1 MIIHSQLCNNME
13 EKEYLGYT
21 PDYIDRL
28 LPTQMFVFGSN
39 ALGYHTGGASAT
51 ARKKYG
57 AVWGQTEGL
66 QGQSYAIPVDFGK
79 DVRKDNE
86 VKAAVNRF
94 IAFAKEHGELFFLVT
109 RVGCGTAGYH
119 DEEMAQ
125 FFKDALEL
133 KNVSLPKSFVD
144 ALGGGEVNYDLERF
158 SKAQNSGRATYSDAL
173 SEIKEGHKSGH
184 WIWYVFP
191 QIKGLG
197 HSYNSEFYGISSKNE
212 AKAYLEHP
220 ELGKRLREITKALL
234 DCNNP
239 SAFNI
244 LGFPDVL
251 KVQSCMTLFDLVS
264 PNDIFNEVLEK
275 YYEGKRCEKTIQRL
289 GFHEE
294 KLKNQ
299 IKLSKLTITKNYTL
313 LLSDYNKEVKLEPI
327 VKAVYLLYLN
337 HPEGIAFKYL
347 PDYRKELAEIYQKI
361 KPFGLTDRAIRSIED
376 VTNPLLNSIN
386 EKCSRVRAAFLPLV
400 DASLL
405 DQYIIIGKSGEAKKI
420 DLPRNLVVLE

>member
-1 MIIHSQLCNNME
+1 ME
-13 EKEYLGYT
+13 GNEYIGFT
-21 PDYIDRL
+21 PDYIDAL
-28 LPTQMFVFGSN
+28 LPRQIFVFGSN
-39 ALGYHTGGASAT
+39 ALGYHTGGASGT
-51 ARKKYG
+51 ARKKFG
-57 AVWGQTEGL
+57 AVWGQPEGL
-66 QGQSYAIPVDFGK
+66 QGQSYAIPVDYGK
-79 DVRKDNE
+79 NVRKDAE
-86 VKAAVNRF
+86 VKAAVERF
-94 IAFAKEHGELFFLVT
+94 IAFAKEHEDLFFFVT
-109 RVGCGTAGYH
+109 RVGCGIAGYH

-125 FFKDALEL
+125 YFKAALDL

-144 ALGGGEVNYDLERF
+144 ALGGGEVNYDLDRF
-158 SKAQNSGRATYSDAL
+158 IKAQDSGWATYSGAL
-173 SEIKEGHKSGH
+173 SEIKEGHKHGH

-197 HSYNSEFYGISSKNE
+197 HSYNSEFYGISSKHE

-220 ELGKRLREITKALL
+220 ELGKRLREITRALL
-234 DCNNP
+234 DCSNP

-299 IKLSKLTITKNYTL
+299 IKLSKLTITKDYIL

-337 HPEGIAFKYL
+337 HPEGISFKYL
-347 PDYRKELAEIYQKI
+347 PDYRKELADLYQKI
-361 KPFGLTDRAIRSIED
+361 KPFGLTERAIRSIED

-386 EKCSRVRAAFLPLV
+386 EKCSRIRAAFLPIV

-405 DQYIIIGKSGEAKKI
+405 DQYIIIGKSGEEKKI
-420 DLPRNLVVLE
+420 ALPRDLVVWE

>member
-1 MIIHSQLCNNME
+1 ME
-13 EKEYLGYT
+13 GNEYIGFT
-21 PDYIDRL
+21 PDYIDAL
-28 LPTQMFVFGSN
+28 LPRQIFVFGSN
-39 ALGYHTGGASAT
+39 ALGYHTGGASGT
-51 ARKKYG
+51 ARKKFG
-57 AVWGQTEGL
+57 AVWGQPEGL
-66 QGQSYAIPVDFGK
+66 QGQSYAIPVDYGK
-79 DVRKDNE
+79 NVRKDAE
-86 VKAAVNRF
+86 VKAAVERF
-94 IAFAKEHGELFFLVT
+94 IAFAKEHEDLFFFVT
-109 RVGCGTAGYH
+109 RVGCGIAGYH

-125 FFKDALEL
+125 YFKAALDL

-144 ALGGGEVNYDLERF
+144 ALGGGEVNYDLDRF
-158 SKAQNSGRATYSDAL
+158 IKAQDSGWATYSGAL
-173 SEIKEGHKSGH
+173 SEIKEGHKRGH

-197 HSYNSEFYGISSKNE
+197 HSYNSEFYGISSKHE
-212 AKAYLEHP
+212 AIAYLEHP
-220 ELGKRLREITKALL
+220 ELGKRLREITRALL
-234 DCNNP
+234 DCSNP

-275 YYEGKRCEKTIQRL
+275 YYEGKRCDKTIKRL

-299 IKLSKLTITKNYTL
+299 IKLSKLTITKDYIL

-337 HPEGIAFKYL
+337 HPEGISFKYL
-347 PDYRKELAEIYQKI
+347 PDYRKELADLYQKI
-361 KPFGLTDRAIRSIED
+361 KPFGLTERAIRSIED

-386 EKCSRVRAAFLPLV
+386 EKCSRIRAAFLPIV

-405 DQYIIIGKSGEAKKI
+405 DQYIIIGKSGEEKKI
-420 DLPRNLVVLE
+420 ALPRDLVVWE

>member
-1 MIIHSQLCNNME
+1 ME

-28 LPTQMFVFGSN
+28 LPKQIFVFGSN
-39 ALGYHTGGASAT
+39 ALGYHTGGASGT
-51 ARKKYG
+51 ARKKFG
-57 AVWGQTEGL
+57 AVWGQAEGL

-86 VKAAVNRF
+86 VKAAVDKF
-94 IAFAKEHGELFFLVT
+94 ITFAKEHRELFFLVT
-109 RVGCGTAGYH
+109 RVGCGLAGYH

-125 FFKDALEL
+125 FFKETLDL

-144 ALGGGEVNYDLERF
+144 ALCGGEITYDLERF
-158 SKAQNSGRATYSDAL
+158 VKAQDSGWATYSEAL
-173 SEIKEGHKSGH
+173 SEIKEGHKRGH

-197 HSYNSEFYGISSKNE
+197 HSYNSEFYGISSKDE
-212 AKAYLEHP
+212 AQAYLEHP
-220 ELGKRLREITKALL
+220 ELGKRLREITKVLL
-234 DCNNP
+234 ACNNP

-299 IKLSKLTITKNYTL
+299 IKLSKLTITKDYTIL
-313 LLSDYNKEVKLEPI
+313 LTDYDNKEVKLEPI
-327 VKAVYLLYLN
+327 VKAVYLLFLN
-337 HPEGIAFKYL
+337 HPEGIAFKCL
-347 PDYRKELAEIYQKI
+347 PDYRRELADIYQKI
-361 KPFGLTDRAIRSIED
+361 KPFGLTEKAIRSIED

-386 EKCSRVRAAFLPLV
+386 EKCSRIRAAFMVLV

-420 DLPRNLVVLE
+420 TLPRNLVVWE

>member
-1 MIIHSQLCNNME
+1 ME
-13 EKEYLGYT
+13 GNEYIGFT
-21 PDYIDRL
+21 PDYIDAL
-28 LPTQMFVFGSN
+28 LPRQIFVFGSN
-39 ALGYHTGGASAT
+39 ALGYHTGGASGT
-51 ARKKYG
+51 ARKKFG
-57 AVWGQTEGL
+57 AVWGQPEGL
-66 QGQSYAIPVDFGK
+66 QGQSYAIPVDYGK
-79 DVRKDNE
+79 DVRKDAE
-86 VKAAVNRF
+86 VKAAVDRF
-94 IAFAKEHGELFFLVT
+94 IAFAKEHEDLFFFVT
-109 RVGCGTAGYH
+109 RVGCGIAGYQ

-125 FFKDALEL
+125 FFKDAMEL

-144 ALGGGEVNYDLERF
+144 ALGGGEVNYDLDRF
-158 SKAQNSGRATYSDAL
+158 IKAQDSGWATYSEAL
-173 SEIKEGHKSGH
+173 SEIKEGHKRGH

-220 ELGKRLREITKALL
+220 ELGKRLREITRALL
-234 DCNNP
+234 DCSNP
-239 SAFNI
+239 SAFII

-275 YYEGKRCEKTIQRL
+275 YYEGKRCDKTIKRL

-299 IKLSKLTITKNYTL
+299 IKLSKLTITKDYIL

-337 HPEGIAFKYL
+337 HPEGISFKYL
-347 PDYRKELAEIYQKI
+347 PDYRKELADLYQKI
-361 KPFGLTDRAIRSIED
+361 KPFGLTERAIRSIED

-386 EKCSRVRAAFLPLV
+386 EKCSRIRAAFLPIV

-405 DQYIIIGKSGEAKKI
+405 DQYIIIGKSGEEKKI
-420 DLPRNLVVLE
+420 ALPRDLVVWE

>member
-1 MIIHSQLCNNME
+1 ME

-28 LPTQMFVFGSN
+28 LPKQIFVFGSN
-39 ALGYHTGGASAT
+39 ALGYHTGGASGI
-51 ARKKYG
+51 ARKKFG
-57 AVWGQTEGL
+57 AVWGQAEGL

-86 VKAAVNRF
+86 VKAAVDRF
-94 IAFAKEHGELFFLVT
+94 IAFAKEHSELFFFVT
-109 RVGCGTAGYH
+109 RVGCGIAGYH
-119 DEEMAQ
+119 DGEMAQ

-144 ALGGGEVNYDLERF
+144 ALGGGEVDYDLDRF
-158 SKAQNSGRATYSDAL
+158 IKAQDSGLATYSEAL
-173 SEIKEGHKSGH
+173 SEIKEGHKRGH

-197 HSYNSEFYGISSKNE
+197 HSYNSEFYGISSKDE

-239 SAFNI
+239 SAFNV

-275 YYEGKRCEKTIQRL
+275 YYEGKRCEKTVKRL
-289 GFHEE
+289 GYREE

-299 IKLSKLTITKNYTL
+299 IKLSKLTITKDNSIM
-313 LLSDYNKEVKLEPI
+313 LSDYNKEVKLEPI
-327 VKAVYLLYLN
+327 VKAVYLLFLN
-337 HPEGIAFKYL
+337 HPEGIAFKCL
-347 PDYRKELAEIYQKI
+347 PDFREELTQIYVKL
-361 KPFGLTDRAIRSIED
+361 KPFGMSERVLQSIED

-386 EKCSRVRAAFLPLV
+386 EKCSRVRAAFQPLV
-400 DASLL
+400 DASLV
-405 DQYIIIGKSGEAKKI
+405 DQSIIIGKSGEEKKI
-420 DLPRNLVVLE
+420 TLPRNLVIWE

>member
-1 MIIHSQLCNNME
+1 ME
-13 EKEYLGYT
+13 GNEYIGFT
-21 PDYIDRL
+21 PDYIDAL
-28 LPTQMFVFGSN
+28 LPRQIFVFGSN
-39 ALGYHTGGASAT
+39 ALGYHTGGASGT
-51 ARKKYG
+51 ARKKFG
-57 AVWGQTEGL
+57 AVWGQPEGL
-66 QGQSYAIPVDFGK
+66 QGQSYAIPVDYGK
-79 DVRKDNE
+79 NVRKDAE
-86 VKAAVNRF
+86 VKAAVDRF
-94 IAFAKEHGELFFLVT
+94 IAFAKEHEDLFFFVT
-109 RVGCGTAGYH
+109 RVGCGIAGYH

-125 FFKDALEL
+125 YFKTALDQ
-133 KNVSLPKSFVD
+133 KNISLPKSFVD
-144 ALGGGEVNYDLERF
+144 ALGGGEVNYDLDRF
-158 SKAQNSGRATYSDAL
+158 IKAQDSGWATYSGAL
-173 SEIKEGHKSGH
+173 SEIKEGHKHGH

-197 HSYNSEFYGISSKNE
+197 HSYNSEFYGISSKHE

-220 ELGKRLREITKALL
+220 ELGKRLREITRALL
-234 DCNNP
+234 DCSNP

-299 IKLSKLTITKNYTL
+299 IKLSKLTITKDYIL

-337 HPEGIAFKYL
+337 HPEGISFKYL
-347 PDYRKELAEIYQKI
+347 PDYRKELADLYQKI
-361 KPFGLTDRAIRSIED
+361 KPFGLTERAIRSIED

-386 EKCSRVRAAFLPLV
+386 EKCSRIRAAFLPIV

-405 DQYIIIGKSGEAKKI
+405 DQYIIIGKSGEEKKI
-420 DLPRNLVVLE
+420 ALPRDLVVWE